1 MKANRTV
8 LSHMKYLYFIR
19 EAEITEYMQTGHASD
34 SEKLVPTGKV
44 FERDVDYLAE
54 FHIN

>member
-1 MKANRTV
+1 
-8 LSHMKYLYFIR
+8 MKYLYFIR

>member
-19 EAEITEYMQTGHASD
+19 EAEITEYMQTEHASD
-34 SEKLVPTGKV
+34 SETHVPAGRV
-44 FERDVDYLAE
+44 FEKEADYLAE